1 MKFLPL
7 ILLVFLSIAH
17 AQTQDPHAADREALR
32 SIGARY
38 EQAINQADLNSL
50 SDSVLP
56 DASAVFMT
64 NDELKGLP
72 AMQAFIEGVQK
83 EIGEGSVYQ
92 VKLRP
97 GITEF
102 HGDLAIAHGESDES
116 VTFANGKQVAYVTK
130 WTAVLKKVDG
140 NWKALRLHV
149 SLNPIDNPII
159 DLQHGLRN
167 WVWAFGGLVAGILAM
182 VLFRN
187 VRRSSRPGHEQTT
200 RI

>member
-1 MKFLPL
+1 MKILPFS
-7 ILLVFLSIAH
+7 LLLLLSIAH
-17 AQTQDPHAADREALR
+17 AQVPDPHAADRDALR
-32 SIGARY
+32 AIGARY

-50 SDSVLP
+50 ADSVLP

-97 GITEF
+97 GTTEF
-102 HGDLAIAHGESDES
+102 YGDLAIAHGESDES
-116 VTFANGKQVAYVTK
+116 VTFKNGKQITYVTK

-140 NWKALRLHV
+140 TWKALRLHV

-159 DLQHGLRN
+159 DLKDGLRN
-167 WVWAFGGLVAGILAM
+167 WIWSLGGFFVGVLGV
-182 VLFRN
+182 VLFRTL
-187 VRRSSRPGHEQTT
+187 RRA
-200 RI
+200 

>member
-1 MKFLPL
+1 MKLLPL
-7 ILLVFLSIAH
+7 SLLVFLSTAH
-17 AQTQDPHAADREALR
+17 AQTPDPHAADREALR

-50 SDSVLP
+50 ADSVLP

-72 AMQAFIEGVQK
+72 AMQAFIEGVRK

-97 GITEF
+97 AATEF

-116 VTFANGKQVAYVTK
+116 VTFKNGKQIAYVTK

-140 NWKALRLHV
+140 RWKALRLHV

-159 DLQHGLRN
+159 DLQQGVRN
-167 WVWAFGGLVAGILAM
+167 WIWAFGGLAVGVLTMVVIGI
-182 VLFRN
+182 
-187 VRRSSRPGHEQTT
+187 VRRKPASP
-200 RI
+200 